1 MDIFSND
8 KIKWEKQVREFEKEY
23 LSLTK
28 LEQIPIYEIHFIKPT
43 NDISYSMQIINS
55 SKPYILNVNMG
66 FMYLTDFDYKE
77 TLVHEFTHM
86 IDYSTLLLDKDEN
99 SEKMYCLYIQNFM
112 LHMNS
117 ANILHKQKNLLT
129 IK

>member
-55 SKPYILNVNMG
+55 SKSYILNVNMG